1 MPCNLLL
8 QVTDVSTR
16 LPERGS
22 PVLLTHFPGF
32 ALSFPLFATRKV
44 LSGAFGKPL
53 TRARPEGTETE
64 FSLWKRLCP
73 ALWALRR
80 LSPWPRLTVASP
92 LTWGVFHLTGTPEGQ
107 ALSSPPC
114 PLAQSCPAALGVLVN
129 TACSPHA
136 RGCSPCV
143 TVTGPQCRAPG
154 EREPGRDHQ

>member
-1 MPCNLLL
+1 MSCKLCHVICCYKL
-8 QVTDVSTR
+8 QTCPRVFKNVD
-16 LPERGS
+16 S
-22 PVLLTHFPGF
+22 PVLLIHFPGF
-32 ALSFPLFATRKV
+32 ALWFPLFATRKV
-44 LSGAFGKPL
+44 LSCAFGKPL

-80 LSPWPRLTVASP
+80 LSPWPRLTVASL

-114 PLAQSCPAALGVLVN
+114 PLAQSGPAALGVLMN

-136 RGCSPCV
+136 RGCSL
-143 TVTGPQCRAPG
+143 CR
-154 EREPGRDHQ
+154 GRDRPAMQSPR